1 MKPGSKGWKN
11 FMAKLYGIGAA
22 VVILGA
28 LFKIMH
34 FPGAGPMLVIG
45 LGTEAVIFFFSAFEP
60 LHEELDWTLVYPEL
74 ATGEQKELSMA
85 SSSSA
90 GGSVTAQLDNMLS
103 EAKIEPELIESLG
116 NGLRTLSSQATNL
129 SEITEASVATN
140 DYVTSLSGAAEKMS
154 ELTDTYSKAAESI
167 LGISTS
173 TEGGANAGEELSRM
187 TTNLNELN
195 KVYELQLESTRDKM
209 KATDDVMAG
218 IERVMNNL
226 KDSEEDTLK
235 YKDSIKDL
243 SKNLTQLNTVYGNML
258 SAMNINSNG
267 N

>member
-1 MKPGSKGWKN
+1 MKPGSKGWKK

-60 LHEELDWTLVYPEL
+60 LHEDLDWTLVYPEL
-74 ATGEQKELSMA
+74 ATGEQSEGHAKMNA
-85 SSSSA
+85 SA
-90 GGSVTAQLDNMLS
+90 GGSVTAQLDNMLM

-140 DYVTSLSGAAEKMS
+140 DYVNSLSGAAEKMS
-154 ELTDTYSKAAESI
+154 ELTDTYSKASTAI
-167 LGISTS
+167 LGISNS
-173 TEGGANAGEELSRM
+173 TEGGANAGDELSKM
-187 TTNLNELN
+187 TNNLQELN
-195 KVYELQLESTRDKM
+195 KVYELQLESTRDKL
-209 KATDDVMAG
+209 KATDDVMSG
-218 IERVMNNL
+218 IERVMSNL
-226 KDSEEDTLK
+226 KDSEADTLA
-235 YKDSIKDL
+235 YKDNIADL
-243 SKNLTQLNTVYGNML
+243 SKNLSALNTVYGNML